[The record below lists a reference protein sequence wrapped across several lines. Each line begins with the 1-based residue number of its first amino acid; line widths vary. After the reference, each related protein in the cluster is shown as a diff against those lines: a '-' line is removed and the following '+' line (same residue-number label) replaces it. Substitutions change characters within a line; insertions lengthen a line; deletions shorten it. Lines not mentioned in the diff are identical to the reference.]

1 MSQTLERAL
10 TILDFVAEEPRHI
23 GEVATALGV
32 HHSTALRLLHSLRKH
47 GFVAELPDHRY
58 RLGSATFR
66 LAYQAL
72 EAIDLRS
79 LARPAMVELNDLTRE
94 TVHLAMLE
102 DTEVVYIDKVDAQH
116 PVRMHSR
123 IGAIANLHC
132 AGVSKAILA
141 FLPEDQR
148 HALLGNRELVRR
160 TDHTLT
166 TLEDLEA
173 ELALGRERGYVL
185 DNEENEPG
193 IHCVAAPIFTGA
205 GEVAGSISVSSPIS
219 RIDNETLLGFVPA
232 LLAATRETS
241 EQLGW
246 RQT

>member
-10 TILDFVAEEPRHI
+10 TILDLVAEEPRHI

-79 LARPAMVELNDLTRE
+79 IARPAMVALNDHTRE

-148 HALLGNRELVRR
+148 REVLGDRELVRR
-160 TDHTLT
+160 TDQTIT
-166 TLEDLEA
+166 TLGALEV

-193 IHCVAAPIFTGA
+193 IHCVAAPIFTGG
-205 GEVAGSISVSSPIS
+205 GEVAGSISVSSPTS
-219 RIDNETLLGFVPA
+219 RIDHETLMGFVPS
-232 LLAATRETS
+232 LLAASRETS